1 MKDLTEYLK
10 KAFEFKNNGDYKKSI
25 DYFYKALALDN
36 ESAEI
41 MTELAILYSKLCQY
55 DRAISFY
62 EQIISL
68 NPENFS
74 VQLQY
79 AMLLK
84 TIKEYKHSEEIL
96 LNLYDKDLQGFI
108 LGSKA
113 DNINSPHSTKLFD
126 KFVEFMK
133 KYDIPFSKFKG
144 GLFEHNVAYSSVKD
158 EWLIGNCVMSDGLR
172 QIYKKD
178 PKMLYGRLFDEIEVN
193 DLDEILL

>member
-96 LNLYDKDLQGFI
+96 LNLYDKEYELEKVSVELFHLLFI
-108 LGSKA
+108 NNNFEKIVLYYNKCSNKL
-113 DNINSPHSTKLFD
+113 NNSIIFYYVAIYTKLTYLYALVKMLLLSFHIFPYQYLVLD
-126 KFVEFMK
+126 LV
-133 KYDIPFSKFKG
+133 
-144 GLFEHNVAYSSVKD
+144 LFEVEY
-158 EWLIGNCVMSDGLR
+158 L
-172 QIYKKD
+172 
-178 PKMLYGRLFDEIEVN
+178 LYFHPQN
-193 DLDEILL
+193 